1 MISSSKA
8 YFYWKRLLVVL
19 LVFSLGLG
27 LVPVGTIGEREARA
41 DYAAD
46 LFISE
51 YIEGSSNNKA
61 IEIYNGTANEVN
73 LSDYTLELYT
83 NGSQTA
89 SQTLLLS
96 GNLASGEV
104 YVMCN
109 TSAAQAI
116 KDKADLQN
124 SSVINFNGDDAI
136 VLKHNGNIIDVIGKV
151 GEDPGT
157 AWGTGDNTTADH
169 TLVRKSSISAGDSN
183 PYDDFDPADQW
194 DAYPKDTFDYLGS
207 HTMDGFGSSRE
218 DTQPPV
224 LNSAEISRDRLVII
238 YNEIL
243 DEASAPAVNDFTVK
257 VNGQAQATPTNVA
270 ISGSTVNLT
279 LAEAVKAGDNVTIS
293 YIAGTN
299 PIQDAAGN
307 DAADFTDQEVTNNTP
322 GLFTISEARASA
334 NNTTVTTR
342 GEVTAVLGTSAWIQ
356 DNTAGI
362 RLYKGNIT
370 NVQIGQEVEAT
381 GTVNDFNGDR
391 QITVS
396 SYIIL
401 PGDNFPTPEPISV
414 TIDEIGEENEGKLIK
429 IENAWITEDYN
440 TGSGGIY
447 ITTDGSNRLLVYAQA
462 GSEIKTYL
470 QGLAKSESNKYNF
483 VGISSCYKDSRE
495 LFPRSTDDIQIISET
510 TDPVILN
517 YGPQGTITERKPE
530 IYTEFTWRENA
541 GPGFV
546 SLKLNGTEV
555 SNNASVIDSVYK
567 ISYIPTTDLD
577 IGDQTVSVS
586 IYNNKG
592 GLITHT
598 WSFKIE
604 SAQEP
609 QVIPINQV
617 DTVDENGNPTHL
629 KEDNITIEGIVT
641 VGKGV
646 IDASK
651 TIYVQDGTGGIA
663 IYGSSLPDV
672 KQGDKVRVT
681 GKVDFYNGLTE
692 LTSGSDPKFIE
703 ILSSN
708 NPLPAPQNITLD
720 KLTSFST
727 AEPFEGMLVKTE
739 AKVSSIPSSPAS
751 GGYNVKIT
759 DINGAN
765 EITLRVMQTSGID
778 PSKILQVGKT
788 YTITGIVGQ
797 YDNKSPFTS
806 GYQIFP
812 RSSADIVEKQEVVE
826 DKPLI
831 YNVHPANMAF
841 TYNKKPTISATF
853 ERGGANIN
861 PLNGNVTIKL
871 DGSDVTSSATIDFKP
886 ETQKGSVTYTPSTEL
901 SYGEHD
907 VTISVT
913 DAVYRTAEYSWY
925 FNVDDG
931 VTDPKFFYGIPHSHT
946 SYSDGQGTP
955 ADAYEHA
962 RSKGLDFL
970 VVTDHSNSLQGDE
983 YIEKTKEFLAK
994 ENSEW
999 TKTGEMAAAFNQQ
1012 HPDFLALR
1020 GFEMTSS
1027 DWGHINVHN
1036 TDKYVEAKKT
1046 MTGLREFYNWL
1057 ENQPDAVAE
1066 FNHPNWPS
1074 DSFNNLGYVPEVDR
1088 ILNLIETG
1096 NGAPPYSYSRA
1107 EEWYYRA
1114 LDNGWHVG
1122 AVNAQDNHS
1131 MNWGDPDK
1139 LTVVVADE
1147 LSHDEFIEA
1156 LRERRVYS
1164 TETRTLELIM
1174 KANGYWMGSV
1184 LDSKDITDGK
1194 LNFEITAQDE
1204 IQPIDKLELV
1214 TNGGKVIDTYQAG
1227 GETDVSWNPSV
1238 TPGSGS
1244 HWYVVK
1250 VYHKS
1255 GKLGFSSPIFV
1266 AGGENDVKLVELKI
1280 NPEPT
1285 LPNFDTT
1292 LTATVSNM
1300 GVRPVENLEVKFY
1313 QGSKDAG
1320 NLIDTVTIDRIAAG
1334 DKKEASVTWKP
1345 SAAGQT
1351 RIYAVLTPIENVTTV
1366 TELSKAVK
1374 VVESNGK
1381 KILVDQGHAN
1391 SEVPGTHNDLMELLR
1406 RYGYNASFN
1415 TKTLTSDLLKDADVL
1430 ILNTP
1435 TDYSKNLTQEEM
1447 DAVAAW
1453 VKAGGSL
1460 LLASKSNYQ
1469 FEGSAGNNYHD
1480 GNTMLNALLAKM
1492 NSGIR
1497 LNNDNV
1503 YEPNSSENYS
1513 GGMKWSVYARTIPD
1527 APSGLNKNLEA
1538 IRYFSGCSLV
1548 DENLKALTNDPA
1560 SGIEILVAG
1569 NKTSYNFNVK
1579 PEYYTYNNAVGGE
1592 NDSNQTA
1599 GPDGDKI
1606 PLIAKEN
1613 IGSGRLVVAGRYFY
1627 SDYEIVNDVSN
1638 TAFTLRLIDWL
1649 AKIDCIRT
1657 IADVRKNAKI
1667 GDIVTVQGVVTS
1679 PTNNFFDTVYIQ
1691 DETGGISLYGTQ
1703 GKELPIGTVVIAT
1716 GGVQMFEG
1724 EMELAYENADMEVL
1738 YVGPGTP
1745 VEPRKLSTKDAM
1757 NSQYT
1762 GMLVQTGGTI
1772 TDVNEPASYF
1782 KIDDGSGEAYIHVDG
1797 YLGIDM
1803 SRLKV
1808 GDKYTVTGIASI
1820 GAAGPRVR
1828 VRFPTDLVKETTQE
1842 PQYWS
1847 LTIMHTNDT
1856 HAHLD
1861 DIAWRATVVKTI
1873 RSEAHNNL
1881 LLDAGDVF
1889 SGTLYFTKYQGQ
1901 ADIDLMNMLG
1911 YNAMGL
1917 GNHEFDKGPTALAE
1931 FINKAAFP
1939 IINSNFDFSTEPA
1952 LSSLFKNSVG
1962 EGSVGESLKASI
1974 YPAAIVDVNGEKVG
1988 LIGVTTED
1996 TGEISSPGDRIKIND
2011 AFVSAASAVDMLEDK
2026 GIDKIIAISHLG
2038 WDKDK
2043 ELAEQVEGID
2053 IIVGGHSHTKPSDY
2067 PAVITDAQYNTPT
2080 LVVQANEYGKY
2091 LGRLDV
2097 DFDDVGLVKEYEGR
2111 LIDVAAK
2118 DADGNY
2124 VYEEDQ
2130 EFAEKLATYKA
2141 PLEELKN
2148 TVVGK
2153 TQVALDGAR
2162 DNVRTKET
2170 NLGNLIADAMLE
2182 KASKLGGASMAI
2194 TNGGGIR
2201 ASIDEGDIT
2210 LGEVLTVMPFG
2221 NTLVVL
2227 ELTGEQII
2235 AALENGVS
2243 QVEQKAG
2250 RFPQVAGL
2258 KFTWDPEKAVEQRIV
2273 DVKVKT
2279 SEGYSSINR
2288 SSRYLVATNNFM
2300 AGGGDGYT
2308 SFKEAS
2314 KVIDIGFV
2322 DYEVFKEYLQQNS
2335 PVNPVIEGRISIYS
2349 PSKDD
2354 DSDEGHKKK
2363 ENKKKEEPST
2373 SPGVIPESEL
2383 NVTTTDGRVKVEVT
2397 DEAIDKVLKQEGFTA
2412 VIDQQKAEGTQV
2424 NLSISATSM
2433 KKLAQ
2438 KGIKVTVAT
2447 PWAQVTVNPSSI
2459 DTQGTTP
2466 GAKVGI
2472 TVEQVQKQEVQQ
2484 LLKNLPDNLDLA
2496 GDVIDVNVTVEDK
2509 EQKIFEKPVRLIM
2522 KLNKN
2527 GQGNFFIYRIKED
2540 GTLECLG
2547 GEAVKDEND
2556 KVIGYGID
2564 LGHLSKYT
2572 VMEFKSKF
2580 TDIDRHWAKQNII
2593 LMAARDIAKGIED
2606 TKFYPDQSIT
2616 RAQFAALLTRML
2628 KLESTASENI
2638 FQDVPDN
2645 AWFKNDIAAAYK
2657 AGIITGKDKNHF
2669 FPDQKITREEMAT
2682 IIARAYNYA
2691 TGKTLSGD
2699 GLPFTDS
2706 MNISPWAKDAV
2717 KGVYKL
2723 EIVEGMAGNLFAP
2736 KQTATR
2742 AQAIVMLKRLMD
2754 TLELY

>member
-27 LVPVGTIGEREARA
+27 LVPVGTIGTKAARA
-41 DYAAD
+41 AETGQVIINEFGQGTSGNSFEWIELVVIGTGPKSTVDMRGWD
-46 LFISE
+46 LGDNTPGDLTF
-51 YIEGSSNNKA
+51 SNDNKWSA
-61 IEIYNGTANEVN
+61 VPVGTIIIIYNNVSGKTSNFPTDDVSFGNGDYNAVIPHNNETLFSGSWGALNNSGGDAVVLRDASDNVVDGISYGTDTTLSPRIPVVN
-73 LSDYTLELYT
+73 SEK
-83 NGSQTA
+83 
-89 SQTLLLS
+89 
-96 GNLASGEV
+96 
-104 YVMCN
+104 
-109 TSAAQAI
+109 AAAFQ
-116 KDKADLQN
+116 
-124 SSVINFNGDDAI
+124 GDDAAEVNAPENWI
-136 VLKHNGNIIDVIGKV
+136 IIDDGANPVTTPGSGNNSRNTSWINSLRSSLSDTTPPTVLNMIPVDGANNV
-151 GEDPGT
+151 GLDAEVSVTFDEHIT
-157 AWGTGDNTTADH
+157 AGNTINNITIKDSDDNTVSGVTY
-169 TLVRKSSISAGDSN
+169 SISAN
-183 PYDDFDPADQW
+183 KLTINHDDFS
-194 DAYPKDTFDYLGS
+194 YN
-207 HTMDGFGSSRE
+207 
-218 DTQPPV
+218 TQ
-224 LNSAEISRDRLVII
+224 
-238 YNEIL
+238 Y
-243 DEASAPAVNDFTVK
+243 T
-257 VNGQAQATPTNVA
+257 
-270 ISGSTVNLT
+270 
-279 LAEAVKAGDNVTIS
+279 VTIPTGAVLDAV
-293 YIAGTN
+293 YNATTN
-299 PIQDAAGN
+299 DVTWS
-307 DAADFTDQEVTNNTP
+307 FT
-322 GLFTISEARASA
+322 TISEA
-334 NNTTVTTR
+334 
-342 GEVTAVLGTSAWIQ
+342 
-356 DNTAGI
+356 
-362 RLYKGNIT
+362 
-370 NVQIGQEVEAT
+370 
-381 GTVNDFNGDR
+381 
-391 QITVS
+391 
-396 SYIIL
+396 
-401 PGDNFPTPEPISV
+401 
-414 TIDEIGEENEGKLIK
+414 
-429 IENAWITEDYN
+429 
-440 TGSGGIY
+440 
-447 ITTDGSNRLLVYAQA
+447 
-462 GSEIKTYL
+462 
-470 QGLAKSESNKYNF
+470 
-483 VGISSCYKDSRE
+483 
-495 LFPRSTDDIQIISET
+495 
-510 TDPVILN
+510 
-517 YGPQGTITERKPE
+517 GPTIT
-530 IYTEFTWRENA
+530 
-541 GPGFV
+541 
-546 SLKLNGTEV
+546 
-555 SNNASVIDSVYK
+555 
-567 ISYIPTTDLD
+567 
-577 IGDQTVSVS
+577 
-586 IYNNKG
+586 
-592 GLITHT
+592 
-598 WSFKIE
+598 
-604 SAQEP
+604 
-609 QVIPINQV
+609 PINQV
-617 DTVDENGNPTHL
+617 DTVDANGNPIRL
-629 KEDNITIEGIVT
+629 NEDKITIEGIVL
-641 VGKGV
+641 VSAG
-646 IDASK
+646 ILDANK
-651 TIYVQDGTGGIA
+651 TIYVQDSTGGIA
-663 IYGSSLPDV
+663 IYDGSGKLNGI
-672 KQGDKVRVT
+672 KKGDKVRAT
-681 GKVDFYNGLTE
+681 GKIAFYRGLTE
-692 LTSGSDPKFIE
+692 FSPGAEQNFIQV
-703 ILSSN
+703 LSSGN
-708 NPLPAPQNITLD
+708 TLPEPRTTQLSE
-720 KLTSFST
+720 LTSFSS
-727 AEPFEGMLVKTE
+727 AEPLEGILIVTE
-739 AKVSSIPSSPAS
+739 AKITNIPLSPDTG
-751 GGYNVKIT
+751 GGYNVKIS
-759 DINGAN
+759 DVDGSN
-765 EITLRVMQTSGID
+765 EITLRIMSTAGID
-778 PSKILQVGKT
+778 VNKLTVNKT
-788 YTITGIVGQ
+788 YHITGVVSQ
-797 YDNKSPFTS
+797 YDSSSPYTT

-1131 MNWGDPDK
+1131 MNWGDPDN

-1649 AKIDCIRT
+1649 AKIDRIRT

-1808 GDKYTVTGIASI
+1808 GDKYTVIGIASI

-1861 DIAWRATVVKTI
+1861 DIARRATVVKTI

-2124 VYEEDQ
+2124 VYAEDQ

-2354 DSDEGHKKK
+2354 DSDEDHKKK

-2424 NLSISATSM
+2424 NVSISATSM
-2433 KKLAQ
+2433 EKLAQ

-2547 GEAVKDEND
+2547 GEAVKDENG